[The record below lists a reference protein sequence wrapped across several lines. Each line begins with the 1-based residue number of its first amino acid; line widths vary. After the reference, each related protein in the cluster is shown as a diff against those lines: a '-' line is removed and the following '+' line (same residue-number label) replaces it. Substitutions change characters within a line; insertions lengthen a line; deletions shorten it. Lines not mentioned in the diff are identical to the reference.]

1 MLASKNHPNLL
12 HLDNALLTV
21 IDMQEPFLRNIFE
34 QERVVTNV
42 SALIQ
47 GAAILRLPVV
57 ATTQYAERMGGIVP
71 EILKVMPPL
80 RPPFDK
86 MAFSSY
92 SAPAFVS
99 EVQRSG
105 RKQIILCGVESHIC
119 VCQTA
124 LEMTAAGFQVHV
136 AVDAVSSR
144 SEANWKLGIDKMRQ
158 GGVLVSSVEAALYEM
173 LHEAGTPEF
182 RDILKI
188 IK

>member
-1 MLASKNHPNLL
+1 MLASKHHPNLL
-12 HLDNALLTV
+12 HQDNAQLIV

-34 QERVVTNV
+34 QERVIANV

-47 GAAILRLPVV
+47 GATVLRLPIVS
-57 ATTQYAERMGGIVP
+57 TTQYAERMGGVAPDIQK
-71 EILKVMPPL
+71 LLPPL
-80 RPPFDK
+80 HSPFDK
-86 MAFSSY
+86 LTFSSY
-92 SAPAFVS
+92 ASPAFVS
-99 EVQRSG
+99 EVQRAG
-105 RKQIILCGVESHIC
+105 RKQVVLCGVESHIC

-144 SEANWKLGIDKMRQ
+144 TEANWRLGIDKMRQ
-158 GGVLVSSVEAALYEM
+158 GGVLMSSVESALYEM

>member
-12 HLDNALLTV
+12 HADNTLIAV
-21 IDMQEPFLRNIFE
+21 VDMQEPFLRTIFE
-34 QERVVTNV
+34 RERVIANV

-47 GAAILRLPVV
+47 GATVLRVPVV
-57 ATTQYAERMGGIVP
+57 ATTQYAERMGGVIP
-71 EILKVMPPL
+71 EIQKILPPL
-80 RPPFDK
+80 RPAIDK
-86 MAFSSY
+86 MTFSSY
-92 SAPAFVS
+92 AAPAFTS

-105 RKQIILCGVESHIC
+105 RKQILLCGVESHIC

-136 AVDAVSSR
+136 ATDAVSSR
-144 SEANWKLGIDKMRQ
+144 TEANCKLGVDKMRQ
-158 GGVLVSSVEAALYEM
+158 GGVLISSVESALYEM